1 MQYRIGSNTILHC
14 SGASRL
20 QIGRQSGRYR
30 DESNEGK
37 AHVILPMA
45 ARWPPI
51 MLPSDHERNAVGLNA
66 T

>member
-1 MQYRIGSNTILHC
+1 
-14 SGASRL
+14 L

-30 DESNEGK
+30 DESNEGNT
-37 AHVILPMA
+37 HVILPYRCA
-45 ARWPPI
+45 LAI